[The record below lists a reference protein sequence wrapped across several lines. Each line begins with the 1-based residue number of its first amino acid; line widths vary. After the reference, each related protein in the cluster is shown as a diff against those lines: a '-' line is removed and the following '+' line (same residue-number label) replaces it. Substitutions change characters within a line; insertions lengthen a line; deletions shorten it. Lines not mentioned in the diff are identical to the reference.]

1 MINHDKTAK
10 PLRLFRV
17 SHHFQTG
24 PGTHLQ
30 NPFRAPSFQTAVWC
44 DWCSHLNASWP
55 RQMSQGCPNLP
66 WFYDLLGGFNP
77 KCTDQPHLHKR
88 FRSIPETK
96 GLQPK
101 TGLVHSFPQIKQK
114 KHHKSYSN
122 TKKWVSIVFNQKRK
136 FITWS
141 WDVSIVFPWKNH
153 QNLPISGVARAFSP
167 RWPDDHGG
175 SRLSWEA
182 RNGKCCRG
190 NWMTYGDFMGFPS
203 SPWKSQSLSSSC
215 CDLPTA
221 KRLLN
226 CDWKLV
232 PTQAEAAPGKENWS
246 SQTTLSDRIG
256 SHFWWD

>member
-1 MINHDKTAK
+1 ML
-10 PLRLFRV
+10 P
-17 SHHFQTG
+17 G
-24 PGTHLQ
+24 PGRCPRGAQICPGFTTCLVVSTQ
-30 NPFRAPSFQTAVWC
+30 NVPTSRIFTRGSGRSLKPRAC
-44 DWCSHLNASWP
+44 
-55 RQMSQGCPNLP
+55 
-66 WFYDLLGGFNP
+66 NP
-77 KCTDQPHLHKR
+77 KLDL
-88 FRSIPETK
+88 SIAF
-96 GLQPK
+96 PK
-101 TGLVHSFPQIKQK
+101 
-114 KHHKSYSN
+114 SN
-122 TKKWVSIVFNQKRK
+122 RKNITNHTVIQKKWVSIVFNQKRK